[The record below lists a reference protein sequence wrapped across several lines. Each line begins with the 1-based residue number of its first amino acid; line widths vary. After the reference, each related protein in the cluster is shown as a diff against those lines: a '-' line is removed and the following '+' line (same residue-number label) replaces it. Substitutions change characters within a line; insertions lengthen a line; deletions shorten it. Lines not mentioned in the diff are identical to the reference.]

1 VEVMMIFGNPYHF
14 AIWTDF
20 VPGWSELYK
29 NGLFHLIING
39 KLYPYDI
46 RTSTLS
52 SDLYEITDND
62 CALISQPQNDEIFYL
77 PTEIAFKRLFDLTY
91 PEPSEQDEY
100 PEQIFD
106 YCITSS
112 NISSCGGCFFAVA
125 NDISLRVIGGVIQQ
139 LVKDESDEKNVWEYI
154 KKPLL
159 QDITILKHDL
169 NEIMS
174 NVREY
179 ADSLYS

>member
-1 VEVMMIFGNPYHF
+1 MIFGNPYHF

-20 VPGWSELYK
+20 VPEWSELYK

-39 KLYPYDI
+39 KLYPDDI
-46 RTSTLS
+46 KTSTLF
-52 SDLYEITDND
+52 SDLYEITDSD

-91 PEPSEQDEY
+91 PEPSEQEEY

-112 NISSCGGCFFAVA
+112 NISSCGGIFFAVS

-139 LVKDESDEKNVWEYI
+139 LVKDENEEKNVWEYI
-154 KKPLL
+154 KKPSL
-159 QDITILKHDL
+159 QDIIILKHDL
-169 NEIMS
+169 NEIMN
-174 NVREY
+174 NVRRY
-179 ADSLYS
+179 ADSLLS

>member
-1 VEVMMIFGNPYHF
+1 MMIFGNPYHF

-39 KLYPYDI
+39 KLYPDDI

-52 SDLYEITDND
+52 SDLYEITDSD

-91 PEPSEQDEY
+91 PDPSEQDEY

-106 YCITSS
+106 HCITSS
-112 NISSCGGCFFAVA
+112 NISSCGGCFFAVS

-139 LVKDESDEKNVWEYI
+139 LVKDESEEKNVWEYI

-169 NEIMS
+169 NEIMN

>member
-1 VEVMMIFGNPYHF
+1 MVFGNPYHF

-20 VPGWSELYK
+20 VPQWSDLYK
-29 NGLFHLIING
+29 NGLFYLIING
-39 KLYPYDI
+39 KLYPDDI

-52 SDLYEITDND
+52 SDLYEITDSD

-77 PTEIAFKRLFDLTY
+77 PTEVAFKRLFNLTY
-91 PEPSEQDEY
+91 PKPTEQDEY

-112 NISSCGGCFFAVA
+112 NISSRGGCFFAVS
-125 NDISLRVIGGVIQQ
+125 NDMSLRVIGGVIQQ
-139 LVKDESDEKNVWEYI
+139 LVKDESEEKNIWKYI
-154 KKPLL
+154 EEPFL

-179 ADSLYS
+179 ADSL

>member
-1 VEVMMIFGNPYHF
+1 MIFGNPYHF

-39 KLYPYDI
+39 KLYPDNI

-52 SDLYEITDND
+52 SDLYEITDSD

-112 NISSCGGCFFAVA
+112 NISSCGGCFFAVS

-139 LVKDESDEKNVWEYI
+139 LVKDESEEKNVWEYI